1 MDFDAWRRS
10 LEGKNDLLDREF
22 TRGLIIIYVVGA
34 AGRLIPAARA
44 AMDALTPWTLL
55 LGAAMTLLAVVRPRN
70 YRLLVWTLTTAT
82 VTFLLE
88 AIGVRTG
95 FPFGAYAY
103 GTVLGFHILDVPP
116 VIGLNWALVVLGAAY
131 AARTATDSKIGRVL
145 LVGALAA
152 TFDFVMEPAA
162 VALDF
167 WTWAAVVPPAQ
178 NYVAWFAVAA
188 VAAVPLE
195 YGEIEIPSAL
205 PMRLALLQVGYFAI
219 LDAALYFGAL

>member
-1 MDFDAWRRS
+1 

-22 TRGLIIIYVVGA
+22 TRGLIIIYVVGV
-34 AGRLIPAARA
+34 AGRLIPATRA
-44 AMDALTPWTLL
+44 AMDALTPWTLV
-55 LGAAMTLLAVVRPRN
+55 LGAAMALLAAVRPRN
-70 YRLLVWTLTTAT
+70 YRLLVWALTTAV

-95 FPFGAYAY
+95 FPFGAYGY

-131 AARTATDSKIGRVL
+131 AARTAADSKAARVL

-152 TFDFVMEPAA
+152 AFDFVMEPAA

-167 WTWAAVVPPAQ
+167 WTWAAVVPPIQ
-178 NYVAWFAVAA
+178 NYVAWFVIAA
-188 VAAVPLE
+188 LAAVPLE
-195 YGEIEIPSAL
+195 VGEIEIASPVPL
-205 PMRLALLQVGYFAI
+205 RLALSQVGYFAI
-219 LDAALYFGAL
+219 LDGALYFGAL